1 MGEIMRSRG
10 YSIALIACG
19 VIAIFAISKLNKGP
33 ALLFTEV
40 CSNNDTVIYS
50 DSGKY
55 VDYVEVYN
63 NTNIPLDLA
72 NYYMSDKDISADFYS
87 FSKDILE
94 PGEYKVVFLG
104 RKFSLS
110 NGEAVYLFDNTGK
123 IIDSVEVEG
132 LEADKVC
139 ARNLSTGEWINNCE
153 PSPGSVNSF
162 ESIKVIPVLEGIVP
176 QLGVEPGFYDE
187 PFYLELSVNG
197 DYDIYYTLDGT
208 QPDKNAIL
216 YERPILI
223 EDITENPNVY
233 SAITDI
239 SVIEDSVV
247 VPEWTIDKCNIIRAV
262 AVSEDGAVSRE
273 ICGSYFVNYSDKD
286 AYEDMYTISLITD
299 PENLFDYYK
308 GIYVNGYLADKN
320 WFSIEEENRGNIYA
334 AIANYSRSGKG
345 WQRPAV
351 VELYDKDGK
360 QLYRQEIK
368 IGIHGG
374 WSVAFSQKGF
384 NLLTDNDASTLEKE
398 FLFSG
403 LLGDAHTSLMLR
415 PGGFR
420 DWKYTKFR
428 DVLNQRLVEDRDIT
442 ILRAVPCQ
450 VFVDGEYWGLYNLQ
464 ERIDRSL
471 IAQNFGVREEDI
483 IVLKNN
489 NVVGNDDAY
498 YQLYTDVVAYAQE
511 NDLSLERHY
520 TEMEKMIDIQS
531 YIDYYCFQ
539 IYVANCD
546 SIANNYSC
554 WRTLPVSDEEYYD
567 GRWRWILYDTD
578 DSAGM
583 VEELSTA
590 EADSFYEGHW
600 SVTPMEDP
608 LFSSLIKNEEFKER
622 FVNTFI
628 EMADINFSYER
639 VEEVLNELSSEY
651 KDAVVLS
658 RQRFEG
664 LEITEE
670 QYLQDVEVVRD
681 FFERRREHIIK
692 HMENALNVDVG

>member
-1 MGEIMRSRG
+1 MRNRI
-10 YSIALIACG
+10 YSTALIVCG
-19 VIAIFAISKLNKGP
+19 IIAIFAISKLNKKP
-33 ALLFTEV
+33 ALMLTEV
-40 CSNNDTVIYS
+40 CSHNETVIYN
-50 DSGKY
+50 DRGKY
-55 VDYVEVYN
+55 VDYVELYN
-63 NTNIPLDLA
+63 NTNVPLDLA
-72 NYYMSDKDISADFYS
+72 NYYLSDKNTDIDYYS

-94 PGEYKVVFLG
+94 PGEYKVIFLKK
-104 RKFSLS
+104 KFFLS
-110 NGEAVYLFDNTGK
+110 NGEAIYLFNKLGK
-123 IIDSVEVEG
+123 IIDCVEIKEVKV
-132 LEADKVC
+132 DKVY
-139 ARNLSTGEWINNCE
+139 ARDLVTNEWISNQE
-153 PSPGSVNSF
+153 PSPGMENRF
-162 ESIKVIPVLEGIVP
+162 ELIEAIPVLEGVSP
-176 QLGVEPGFYDE
+176 QLSVEPGFYDD
-187 PFYLELSVNG
+187 PFYLELSVIG

-208 QPDKNAIL
+208 QPDENAIL
-216 YERPILI
+216 YEGPILI
-223 EDITENPNVY
+223 EDVTENENVY
-233 SAITDI
+233 SAIAEI
-239 SVIEDSVV
+239 SVKEDRVV
-247 VPEWTIDKCNIIRAV
+247 VPEWPVDKCNIIRAV
-262 AVSEDGAVSRE
+262 AIAEDGAVSKE
-273 ICGSYFVNYSDKD
+273 VCGSYFVNYDSRA
-286 AYEDMYTISLITD
+286 AYEDMYTVSLITD
-299 PENLFDYYK
+299 PDNLFSYDK

-320 WFSIEEENRGNIYA
+320 WFSVEEEKRGNA
-334 AIANYSRSGKG
+334 NTAIANYSVSGKG

-351 VELYDKDGK
+351 IELYDKEGK
-360 QLYRQEIK
+360 QLYQQSIK

-464 ERIDRSL
+464 ERIDRGL

-681 FFERRREHIIK
+681 FFKRRREYIIK
-692 HMENALNVDVG
+692 HMENALNVDVS